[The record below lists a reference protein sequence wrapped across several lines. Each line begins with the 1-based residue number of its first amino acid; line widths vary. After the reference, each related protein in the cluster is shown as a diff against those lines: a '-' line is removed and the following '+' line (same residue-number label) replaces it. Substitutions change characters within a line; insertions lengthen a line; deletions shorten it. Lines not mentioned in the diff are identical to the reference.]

1 MEGVETSSFGTMEEE
16 EEETTAVDEGF
27 EAEVEETVGRRG
39 RVGTEETGR
48 RVGTE
53 ETGGRCVADTLELS

>member
-1 MEGVETSSFGTMEEE
+1 MEEE
-16 EEETTAVDEGF
+16 EEDTTVVDEGF
-27 EAEVEETVGRRG
+27 EAEAEVEETVGRGR